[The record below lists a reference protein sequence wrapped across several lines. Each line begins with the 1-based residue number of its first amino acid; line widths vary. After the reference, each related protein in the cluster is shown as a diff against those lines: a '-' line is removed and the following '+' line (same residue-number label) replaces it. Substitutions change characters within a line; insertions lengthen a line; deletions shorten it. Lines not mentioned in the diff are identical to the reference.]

1 MFCGYPQHVQEVR
14 RRHPRLHLQRVQGIE
29 KDSHVVCPGSV
40 CWGWVES
47 RRRTS
52 CNLGHN
58 HGLDV
63 VDDDDGVV
71 GGHDDVVG
79 DDNEVPYGIHQND
92 DKNVEGK

>member
-1 MFCGYPQHVQEVR
+1 MC
-14 RRHPRLHLQRVQGIE
+14 
-29 KDSHVVCPGSV
+29 SGSV
-40 CWGWVES
+40 CWGWAES

-58 HGLDV
+58 HGLEGV

-79 DDNEVPYGIHQND
+79 DDNEVPFGIHQND